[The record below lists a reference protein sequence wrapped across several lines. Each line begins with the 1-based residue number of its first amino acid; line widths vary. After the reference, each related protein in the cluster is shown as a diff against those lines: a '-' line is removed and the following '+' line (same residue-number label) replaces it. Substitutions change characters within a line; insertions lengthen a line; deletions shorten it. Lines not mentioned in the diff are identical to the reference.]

1 MMRNKITDFKSFY
14 LIGIGGIG
22 MSALARYF
30 KSNDKAVFGY
40 DRTTST
46 ITDDL
51 IKEGC
56 KIHFEDKGSDVRKI
70 VSSPE
75 ETLVIYTPAVSSS
88 HKELT
93 YFRENG
99 FVVYKR
105 AEALGLITRFMKGL
119 CVAGTHGKTTTS
131 AMLSH
136 ILDHSPWKCNAFLG
150 GISSNKNSNL
160 IVNKSTDW
168 VVVEAD
174 EFDRSFLHL
183 SPFASIVT
191 AMDPDHLDIYGDAKN
206 FTDGFRQYAMKIDP
220 NGCCVVHEGINLP
233 SLCDSVT
240 YAIDSDTAD
249 YKASHIKYIDGVMQ
263 FIVNSKSINHTK
275 FTLQIPGLHN
285 VLNALACIALL
296 DKIGLTIQ
304 EIQGGLNSFKGV
316 RRRFDIQFKSDN
328 LIYIDDYAHHPEEL
342 RFLIDSLQMMFPE
355 QEITAIFQPHLYTR
369 TRDFGSEFSEQ
380 LSRFDELILLPIY
393 PAREEEI
400 LGISSE
406 WLLSMVRLKKKQVLN
421 SSRILELMQKK
432 DSGIVVTIGAGD
444 IDRMVAPL
452 KDILIQNV
460 DAVS

>member
-1 MMRNKITDFKSFY
+1 MRNKITDFKRFY
-14 LIGIGGIG
+14 FIGIGGIG

-30 KSNDKAVFGY
+30 NAIGKDVLGY
-40 DRTTST
+40 DRAPSP
-46 ITDDL
+46 ITEAL
-51 IKEGC
+51 VEEGC
-56 KIHFEDKGSDVRKI
+56 AIHYEDKGAEVFKL

-75 ETLVIYTPAVSSS
+75 STLVIYTPAVAES

-93 YFRENG
+93 YFREQG
-99 FVVYKR
+99 FIVCKR
-105 AEALGLITRFMKGL
+105 AEVLGLITRFMKGL

-136 ILDHSPWKCNAFLG
+136 VLDQSPWRCNAFLG
-150 GISSNKNSNL
+150 GIASNSNSNL
-160 IVNKSTDW
+160 IVNQDTDW

-191 AMDPDHLDIYGDAKN
+191 AMDPDHLDIYGDATN
-206 FTDGFRQYAMKIDP
+206 FKDGFRQYAMKIDP
-220 NGCCVVHEGINLP
+220 NGCCVMHENVSLP
-233 SLCDSVT
+233 SLCESVT
-240 YAIDSDTAD
+240 YAIDSETAD
-249 YKASHIKYIDGVMQ
+249 YRASHIKYIDGVMQ
-263 FIVNSKSINHTK
+263 FVVNTPQINAKK

-296 DKIGLTIQ
+296 DKIGLPMQDIQ
-304 EIQGGLNSFKGV
+304 QGLNSFKGV
-316 RRRFDIQFKSDN
+316 RRRFDIQFKSEE

-342 RFLIDSLQMMFPE
+342 RFLIDSLQMMYPE

-369 TRDFGSEFSEQ
+369 TRDFGTAFSEQ
-380 LSRFDELILLPIY
+380 LSRFDALILLPIY

-406 WLLSMVRLKKKQVLN
+406 WLLSMVRLKEKQVLN
-421 SSRILELMQKK
+421 SSRTLELMQKK
-432 DSGIVVTIGAGD
+432 SKGIVVTIGAGD

-452 KDILIQNV
+452 RDILIQNV
-460 DAVS
+460 EATL

>member
-1 MMRNKITDFKSFY
+1 
-14 LIGIGGIG
+14 
-22 MSALARYF
+22 
-30 KSNDKAVFGY
+30 
-40 DRTTST
+40 
-46 ITDDL
+46 
-51 IKEGC
+51 
-56 KIHFEDKGSDVRKI
+56 
-70 VSSPE
+70 
-75 ETLVIYTPAVSSS
+75 
-88 HKELT
+88 
-93 YFRENG
+93 
-99 FVVYKR
+99 
-105 AEALGLITRFMKGL
+105 
-119 CVAGTHGKTTTS
+119 
-131 AMLSH
+131 
-136 ILDHSPWKCNAFLG
+136 
-150 GISSNKNSNL
+150 
-160 IVNKSTDW
+160 
-168 VVVEAD
+168 
-174 EFDRSFLHL
+174 
-183 SPFASIVT
+183 
-191 AMDPDHLDIYGDAKN
+191 
-206 FTDGFRQYAMKIDP
+206 
-220 NGCCVVHEGINLP
+220 
-233 SLCDSVT
+233 
-240 YAIDSDTAD
+240 
-249 YKASHIKYIDGVMQ
+249 MQ

-285 VLNALACIALL
+285 VLNALACISLL
-296 DKIGLTIQ
+296 DKIGLPIQ

-369 TRDFGSEFSEQ
+369 TRDFGTEFSEQ

-432 DSGIVVTIGAGD
+432 NSGIVVTIGAGD